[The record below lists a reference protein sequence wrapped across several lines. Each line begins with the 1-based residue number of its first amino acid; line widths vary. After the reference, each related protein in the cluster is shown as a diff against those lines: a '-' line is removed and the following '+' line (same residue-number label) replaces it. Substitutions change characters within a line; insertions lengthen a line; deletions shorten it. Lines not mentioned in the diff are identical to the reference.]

1 MQGFSSKQQTLLEW
15 MQSPDGKAEIA
26 EAEKD
31 AWVPFKVAP

>member
-1 MQGFSSKQQTLLEW
+1 MSLKSKQQTLLEW